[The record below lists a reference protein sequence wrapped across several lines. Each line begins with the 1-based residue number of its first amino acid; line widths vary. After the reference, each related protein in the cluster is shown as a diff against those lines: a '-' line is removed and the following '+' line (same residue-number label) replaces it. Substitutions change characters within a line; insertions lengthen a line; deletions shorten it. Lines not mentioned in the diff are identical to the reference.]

1 MFVKAIDIA
10 AEFTRPIHSIGR
22 NYKSDL
28 IQPGA
33 ATLFFVNSEG
43 WALTCRHVA
52 EQIIGAD
59 QLLQK
64 RHAFTGELVAR
75 RGEAKEKVL
84 LRELEKKHGY
94 SRNAL
99 FELHN
104 RFCGCVE
111 GQLEINMRTHKAMDV
126 ALIQFRHFTKLL
138 CGLFPVFASDDSA
151 LKQGKF
157 LCRLGFP
164 FPEFTNYAY
173 DSAADSIHW
182 TDTGRQDSPRFPIEG
197 MVTRHLVDDSH
208 RVVGFELSTPGLR
221 GQSGGPAFDTEGV
234 VWGMQAATNHLDL
247 DFDVDQEVV
256 RRGQKRRVS
265 DSAFLHVGRCIHVS
279 ILKEFMRENEVAFQE
294 EHTLWA

>member
-1 MFVKAIDIA
+1 M
-10 AEFTRPIHSIGR
+10 
-22 NYKSDL
+22 
-28 IQPGA
+28 
-33 ATLFFVNSEG
+33 
-43 WALTCRHVA
+43 
-52 EQIIGAD
+52 
-59 QLLQK
+59 
-64 RHAFTGELVAR
+64 
-75 RGEAKEKVL
+75 L
-84 LRELEKKHGY
+84 LRELERKHGY
-94 SRNAL
+94 SKNAL
-99 FELHN
+99 FELRN
-104 RFCGCVE
+104 LFCDCVE
-111 GQLEINMRTHKAMDV
+111 GPLEFEIRAHKTLDV
-126 ALIQFRHFTKLL
+126 ALIHFRRFTKLG
-138 CGLFPVFASDDSA
+138 CGVFPVFASDDDA

-256 RRGQKRRVS
+256 RKGQKRRVS
-265 DSAFLHVGRCIHVS
+265 DSAFLHVGRCLHVG
-279 ILKEFMRENEVAFQE
+279 ILKEFMREHEVAFQE
-294 EHTLWA
+294 EHTRWA